1 MRTWPAAIAMVLTA
15 AAAPAFAQ
23 NPLDE
28 AKRHY
33 AAAAYEDA
41 LASLDRASGDPAARR
56 VEVEQ
61 YRAFCLIAL
70 GKMPDAERAVAAL
83 VDADP
88 QYKPSPSVASPSVLS
103 LVADMRKKEL
113 PAVARRLLEAGRAAF
128 KEKDYDTAQEQLEV
142 LLELLDEPA
151 ATDLPGAGDLR
162 LLAESFVTLADA
174 SAREA
179 GPSADA
185 ASAAGP
191 AAAAA
196 APAPVPDVLT
206 DPVPLQQ
213 EVPQWIPPNP
223 TAASRAYD
231 GAIRVLIG
239 VDGRVKSATMDKAT
253 YPSYDVRLLQAS
265 REWRY
270 KPATRN
276 GEPVE
281 SERIIPIQLRPRS

>member
-1 MRTWPAAIAMVLTA
+1 MRTWPALIVMVLA

-41 LASLDRASGDPAARR
+41 LASLDRAAGDSSARR

-88 QYKPSPSVASPSVLS
+88 QYKPSPSVASPTVLS

-113 PAVARRLLEAGRAAF
+113 PGVARRLLEAGRAAF
-128 KEKDYDTAQEQLEV
+128 KEKDYEKAQQQLEI
-142 LLELLDEPA
+142 LLELLEEPA
-151 ATDLPGAGDLR
+151 ASDLPGSGDLR

-174 SAREA
+174 SAREN
-179 GPSADA
+179 GPNAEA
-185 ASAAGP
+185 MPASASAP
-191 AAAAA
+191 AAAA
-196 APAPVPDVLT
+196 PPPVPDVLT
-206 DPVPLQQ
+206 EPVPLQQ
-213 EVPQWIPPNP
+213 AVPQWIPPNP
-223 TAASRAYD
+223 TAAARAYD

-239 VDGRVKSATMDKAT
+239 VDGRVKSATMERPT

-265 REWRY
+265 REWLY

-281 SERIIPIQLRPRS
+281 SERVIPIQLRPRS